1 MKCYKLDPQNCEN
14 RPNGD
19 VIRPFKLFKCDC
31 IDGGEYSQCLAAGK
45 NVELNINKLQT
56 DEANELEKFCEQLSV
71 ITGKNITK
79 DDLSDI
85 MKTRKIIIEE

>member
-31 IDGGEYSQCLAAGK
+31 IDGKEYSQCLAAGK
-45 NVELNINKLQT
+45 PVELNINKLQT
-56 DEANELEKFCEQLSV
+56 DEETELKTFCEQLTN
-71 ITGKNITK
+71 ITGKTITK
-79 DDLSDI
+79 DDLSEI
-85 MKTRKIIIEE
+85 MKTRKIITEE